1 MVVSVTSSVAYD
13 ATVDA
18 TAVVQLQQAI
28 ADAVQ
33 LLHADANCSLR
44 LKWLQALRRFCLCSS
59 GLLQENVKNLVEQ
72 KILPTVGAARH
83 QPFFRLLS
91 KHEEINLSHGHS
103 PPPVSMHSNFNFN
116 SNFNLN

>member
-1 MVVSVTSSVAYD
+1 MVLVLVTEMVTESVRATACSMAASVTSSVAYD

-72 KILPTVGAARH
+72 KKLTNGWCRKASTVFSFADFA
-83 QPFFRLLS
+83 
-91 KHEEINLSHGHS
+91 
-103 PPPVSMHSNFNFN
+103 
-116 SNFNLN
+116 